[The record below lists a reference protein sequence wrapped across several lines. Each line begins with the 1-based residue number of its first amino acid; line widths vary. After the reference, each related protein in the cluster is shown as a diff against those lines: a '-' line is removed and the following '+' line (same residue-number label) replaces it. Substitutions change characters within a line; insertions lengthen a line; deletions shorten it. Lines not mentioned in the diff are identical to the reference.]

1 MHSRFISALAS
12 LTGLFLSYT
21 ASSAYSESTP
31 PAPALAPLARFS
43 PFTGK
48 VTRNKVRLRL
58 HPSLDSQ
65 VVSEFNRGDM
75 LVIVGEQDEFFAM
88 QPPPTVKG
96 YVYRTFVI
104 DNVIEGN
111 RVNVRLSPDTDGA
124 VVTQLNSGDYVEGA
138 LCPLNSKWYE
148 ITLPNSAHFW
158 ICKEYVEQIGPPNM
172 MAQIERRR
180 GEANDLLNETFLAAR
195 EEMLKPFPQINLQ
208 PICSGFNRLVNEYR
222 DFPEQSGRAREI
234 ISQLQEEYLSK
245 KVAFLESKAYAT
257 ERLTAEVQGERNR
270 VQQLEKELQEVK
282 LRPLPEEKA
291 FLAVTHEVAAPSP
304 STAAAASPSA
314 VPEPSARMVA
324 WQAKEEAVFLAWKG
338 SDEQL
343 TWDDF
348 YTAQQSNAIDLQG
361 VIEPYERTVKNK
373 PGDYQLLTQTNHQP
387 IAYLYSTTVNLS
399 ELVGHTVTVSVAPRP
414 NNSFAFPAY
423 VVLSVK

>member
-1 MHSRFISALAS
+1 MRLRLITALC
-12 LTGLFLSYT
+12 LFYMV
-21 ASSAYSESTP
+21 SSAYADSTSP
-31 PAPALAPLARFS
+31 SSALAPLARFS

-58 HPSLDSQ
+58 LPSLDSQ
-65 VVSEFNRGDM
+65 VITEFNRGDM
-75 LVIVGEQDEFFAM
+75 LVIVGEQDEFFAI

-124 VVTQLNSGDYVEGA
+124 VVTQLNTGDYVEGV

-148 ITLPNSAHFW
+148 ITLPSSAHFW

-180 GEANDLLNETFLAAR
+180 AEANELLNETFLAAR
-195 EEMLKPFPQINLQ
+195 EEMLKPFPEINLE
-208 PICSGFNRLVNEYR
+208 PICSGFSRLVNDYR
-222 DFPEQSGRAREI
+222 DFPEQSSRAREI

-245 KVAFLESKAYAT
+245 KVAYLESKAYAT
-257 ERLTAEVQGERNR
+257 ERLTAEVQGERNK

-282 LRPLPEEKA
+282 LRPLAEEKV
-291 FLAVTHEVAAPSP
+291 FLAVTRE
-304 STAAAASPSA
+304 AASPAAPCSA
-314 VPEPSARMVA
+314 MPEPSARMAA
-324 WQAKEEAVFLAWKG
+324 WQPKEQAAFIAWKG
-338 SDEQL
+338 SDEQV
-343 TWDDF
+343 TWEDF
-348 YTAQQSNAIDLQG
+348 QTAQESNAIELQG
-361 VIEPYERTVKNK
+361 VVEPYERAVKNK
-373 PGDYQLLTQTNHQP
+373 PGDYLLLTQTHRKP

-414 NNSFAFPAY
+414 NNNFAFPAY